1 MRLLAPA
8 LLAAMLILSQPALA
22 HEQVYAAPLKGSSEI
37 PAANTPGSG
46 YATVTLDF
54 DLMTMRVQVTFA
66 DLLGNVTASHIHCCT
81 VTPGAT
87 NVPVATQ
94 TPSFIGFP
102 TGVTSGTYDHTFDM
116 SLASSYS
123 AAYISNHGG
132 TVGTAFND
140 LVAGLG
146 SGNAYLNVHT
156 NLFPGGE
163 IRALLVPVPEPET
176 WALMIGG
183 LAVMGWTAR
192 RRGARA
198 SLIQPAAASSSSAR
212 CWAAVKSSAPV

>member
-8 LLAAMLILSQPALA
+8 LLAATLAAAQPALA

-37 PAANTPGSG
+37 PAANTPGNG
-46 YATVTLDF
+46 YATVTVDF
-54 DLMTMRVQVTFA
+54 DLLTMRVQVTFA
-66 DLLGNVTASHIHCCT
+66 DLLGNVTAAHIHCCT
-81 VTPGAT
+81 VTPGAA

-94 TPSFIGFP
+94 TPSFAAFP
-102 TGVTSGTYDHTFDM
+102 TGVTSGSYDRTFDM

-123 AAYISNHGG
+123 AGFITAHGG

-140 LVAGLG
+140 LVAGLD

-163 IRALLVPVPEPET
+163 VRALLAPVPEPGT
-176 WALMIGG
+176 YALMIGG
-183 LAVMGWTAR
+183 LGLLAWTAR
-192 RRGARA
+192 RRGTTRTGA
-198 SLIQPAAASSSSAR
+198 
-212 CWAAVKSSAPV
+212 